1 MFAFKTILI
10 VVSATVARLAAPKA
24 RRQLAEDVRHVS
36 IARPPPHQ
44 LVKLTWFRRSITG
57 GLNPEHNSNGSYTA
71 TGTIAADG
79 LTADELKAL
88 VTAWPASS
96 KTLQGLL
103 YENGERLVW
112 VVNAVTC
119 D

>member
-24 RRQLAEDVRHVS
+24 RRQLAEDEINYIVGSR
-36 IARPPPHQ
+36 IA
-44 LVKLTWFRRSITG
+44 SESG